1 MKRIY
6 LQQICQHGDICYIG
20 KIDPRDLVR
29 VATKVEMGEIQTAQ
43 RPLNKKRV
51 SDIAKYVSEPS
62 GILPNTLTLATKDN
76 SFRIKELPDNSHF
89 FYIDFPST
97 EDEFAHFSE
106 KIDVMDGQHRLYSF
120 LEEMRLIHDDDMY
133 EIGFTLYDTPSLKQK
148 QKIFISCNEKQEKV
162 SGNLLMWFRRQLNML
177 SEEEFNFY
185 NVVEQLSES
194 YPLKGHIIMSAEKIT
209 NGVKAKEVMA
219 ALKQAKI
226 HNLLIKGNPLTDEEK
241 VKTINIYLKAWENF
255 ADFNF
260 ATSKPKDA
268 GPAVKMAGLKF
279 MLLLLPTI
287 WDKAVAQQQHFTENF
302 VKGILNQLA
311 TNLGVERDQ
320 FFTCDEHKF
329 KFRDRTVTDD
339 FANKCN
345 SLILSLGA
353 SDFNP
358 LG

>member
-29 VATKVEMGEIQTAQ
+29 VATKVEMGETQTAQ

-51 SDIAKYVSEPS
+51 ADIAKYVGEPS
-62 GILPNTLTLATKDN
+62 GILPNTLTLATKDT
-76 SFRIKELPDNSHF
+76 SFKIQKLPESDF
-89 FYIDFPST
+89 FFIDFPST
-97 EDEFAHFSE
+97 EDEFAHFTE

-120 LEEMRLIHDDDMY
+120 LEEMRLIHDDVKY
-133 EIGFTLYDTPSLKQK
+133 EIGFTLYDTPTLAQK
-148 QKIFISCNEKQEKV
+148 RRIFISCNEKQEKV

-177 SEEEFNFY
+177 TEEELNFY

-226 HNLLIKGNPLTDEEK
+226 QNLLINGKPLTDDDK
-241 VKTINIYLKAWENF
+241 VKIINIYLKAWENF
-255 ADFNF
+255 ANF
-260 ATSKPKDA
+260 SFSTSKLKDA
-268 GPAVKMAGLKF
+268 GPAIKMAGLKF
-279 MLLLLPTI
+279 MLLLLPNI
-287 WDKAVAQQQHFTENF
+287 WDKAVSQQQLFTESF
-302 VKGILNQLA
+302 VKNILNQLA
-311 TNLGVERDQ
+311 TILGVERDQ
-320 FFTCDEHKF
+320 FFTCDEHKYN
-329 KFRDRTVTDD
+329 FRDRTVTDD
-339 FANKCN
+339 FAYRCN
-345 SLILSLGA
+345 SHIIALGA
-353 SDFNP
+353 GSFNP

>member
-29 VATKVEMGEIQTAQ
+29 VATKVEMGETQTAQ

-51 SDIAKYVSEPS
+51 ADIAKYVSEPN
-62 GILPNTLTLATKDN
+62 GILPNTLTLATKDS
-76 SFRIKELPDNSHF
+76 SFKIHRLPESDF
-89 FYIDFPST
+89 FFIDFPST

-120 LEEMRLIHDDDMY
+120 LEEMRLIHDDIKY
-133 EIGFTLYDTPSLKQK
+133 EIGFTLYDTPTLAQK
-148 QKIFISCNEKQEKV
+148 RKIFISCNEKQEKV

-177 SEEEFNFY
+177 TDEELNFY

-226 HNLLIKGNPLTDEEK
+226 QNLLISGNPLTDDEK
-241 VKTINIYLKAWENF
+241 VKIINIYLKAWENF
-255 ADFNF
+255 ANF
-260 ATSKPKDA
+260 SFSTSKLKDA
-268 GPAVKMAGLKF
+268 GPAIKMAGLKF
-279 MLLLLPTI
+279 MLLLLPNI
-287 WDKAVAQQQHFTENF
+287 WDKAVSQQQRFTESF

-311 TNLGVERDQ
+311 TILGVERDQ

-329 KFRDRTVTDD
+329 NFRDRTVTDD
-339 FANKCN
+339 FANRCN
-345 SLILSLGA
+345 SHIVAFGA
-353 SDFNP
+353 GSFNP

>member
-29 VATKVEMGEIQTAQ
+29 VATKVEMGETQSAQ

-51 SDIAKYVSEPS
+51 VDIAKYVGEPS
-62 GILPNTLTLATKDN
+62 GILPNTLTLATKDA
-76 SFRIKELPDNSHF
+76 SFKIHHLPDSEF
-89 FYIDFPST
+89 YYIDFPSA
-97 EDEFAHFSE
+97 EDEFAQFSE

-120 LEEMRLIHDDDMY
+120 LEEMRLIHDDVKY
-133 EIGFTLYDTPSLKQK
+133 EIGFTLYDTPTLAQK
-148 QKIFISCNEKQEKV
+148 RRIFISCNEKQEKV

-177 SEEEFNFY
+177 TEEEFNFY

-226 HNLLIKGNPLTDEEK
+226 QNLLINGNPLNDDQK
-241 VKTINIYLKAWENF
+241 VQTINIYLKAWEGFANF
-255 ADFNF
+255 SFT
-260 ATSKPKDA
+260 TSKLKDA
-268 GPAVKMAGLKF
+268 GPAIKMAGLKF

-287 WDKAVAQQQHFTENF
+287 WDKAVAQQQKFTESF
-302 VKGILNQLA
+302 VKGILNELA
-311 TNLGVERDQ
+311 TSLGVERDQ
-320 FFTCDEHKF
+320 FFTCEEHKF
-329 KFRDRTVTDD
+329 NFRDRTVTDE
-339 FANKCN
+339 FANRCN

-353 SDFNP
+353 GNFNP